1 MPDRDAREISIAEA
15 EWRLIAAECRLL
27 LSMRNRTGCDDD
39 PGPAPVGRLIDDL
52 AQAAAR
58 LRAVSG
64 REAQEPAPAAADPA
78 PRGSR
83 GLSAG
88 SNGSFTK
95 PLQIGGG

>member
-1 MPDRDAREISIAEA
+1 MPDRDARETSIAEA

-27 LSMRNRTGCDDD
+27 LAMRDRAGCDDD
-39 PGPAPVGRLIDDL
+39 PGPAPIGRLIDDL

-58 LRAVSG
+58 LRAVCG
-64 REAQEPAPAAADPA
+64 RDAQEPAPGAADPG
-78 PRGSR
+78 PHESR

-88 SNGSFTK
+88 VNGSFTK